1 MTFSQEFHL
10 SILLV
15 GFFVAS
21 ELAICWLMAPA
32 PFWSPQRLG
41 GNSLGIVVSKAGFK
55 PGPLLRM
62 EVNPRKLVES
72 AKKGNSDV
80 GLSENGGL
88 WQVIAILMGTT
99 TFKPWI
105 GGYPILSP
113 MEYSLQRRQVF
124 PPTALVLLSLILLL
138 FAAAKTMHKG
148 QNKSRWVQWV

>member
-1 MTFSQEFHL
+1 M
-10 SILLV
+10 
-15 GFFVAS
+15 
-21 ELAICWLMAPA
+21 
-32 PFWSPQRLG
+32 
-41 GNSLGIVVSKAGFK
+41 
-55 PGPLLRM
+55 
-62 EVNPRKLVES
+62 
-72 AKKGNSDV
+72 

-148 QNKSRWVQWV
+148 QNKSRWVQWVWWPSSGRNDMCRFAPHFLCHSFLFTFPFLLGDWVVFNYFWDGLKCCHVIWLILSKRWRKFQSVFALHHKTHV